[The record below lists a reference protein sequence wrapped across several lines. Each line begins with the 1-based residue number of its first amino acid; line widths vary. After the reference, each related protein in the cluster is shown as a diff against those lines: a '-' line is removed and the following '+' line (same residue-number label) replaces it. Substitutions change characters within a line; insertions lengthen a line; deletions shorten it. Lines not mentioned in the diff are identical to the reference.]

1 MFSRAIYAVAFL
13 SAGVAF
19 AAPFEEHPGRQTS
32 YVAPLYIPSAPAH
45 DLINNSYIVMFKNDV
60 PPSVFAS
67 HLNFLQHVGQAY
79 PLQDTEKGINVAH
92 VYDSS
97 VARGY
102 AGTFSQDVLEMI
114 RERPEVEYV
123 EQDQLAHAAD
133 IQQNS
138 PWVRGQPLKHLKNR
152 LAHLAPY
159 PSCCAFS
166 LPGSRTRQ
174 PSQPTQEYRR
184 SL

>member
-1 MFSRAIYAVAFL
+1 
-13 SAGVAF
+13 
-19 AAPFEEHPGRQTS
+19 
-32 YVAPLYIPSAPAH
+32 
-45 DLINNSYIVMFKNDV
+45 MFKNDV

-79 PLQDTEKGINVAH
+79 PLQDTEKGNKVAH

-102 AGTFSQDVLEMI
+102 AGTFSRDVLEMI

-152 LAHLAPY
+152 LAHLAP
-159 PSCCAFS
+159 
-166 LPGSRTRQ
+166 
-174 PSQPTQEYRR
+174 
-184 SL
+184 